1 MEVLKIS
8 LVGGEKNCLKYGD
21 EQGGYQVY
29 MIIYCI
35 SPDTLVELYLLAIL
49 KIACKSPLK

>member
-21 EQGGYQVY
+21 EQGGCQVY